1 MCQKIIENTGST
13 ILLILQ
19 TKSVT
24 KSVNLQIAVP
34 FARRNTK
41 NYGDEQVRAGIH
53 FPHTPFSARPTRGVW
68 SYRAVRAALVSRST
82 QNRFGF
88 GCIMA
93 PFAVWLPNK
102 GCFDTIQTKLVK
114 QTNLKNFV

>member
-19 TKSVT
+19 TKSI
-24 KSVNLQIAVP
+24 NLQIAVP

-41 NYGDEQVRAGIH
+41 NYGDEQVRADIH
-53 FPHTPFSARPTRGVW
+53 FPHTPFSVGPTRGVW
-68 SYRAVRAALVSRST
+68 SCRAVGAALVIHSA

-88 GCIMA
+88 GCIIA

-102 GCFDTIQTKLVK
+102 SCFATIQTKLVK
-114 QTNLKNFV
+114 QTNLKNFVYNK

>member
-19 TKSVT
+19 TKSV
-24 KSVNLQIAVP
+24 NLQIAAP

-41 NYGDEQVRAGIH
+41 NCGGEKARMDIH
-53 FPHTPFSARPTRGVW
+53 FPHTPFSARPTRVVW
-68 SYRAVRAALVSRST
+68 SCRAVRAALVSRSA

-93 PFAVWLPNK
+93 PFVVWLPNK
-102 GCFDTIQTKLVK
+102 GCFATIQTKLVK

>member
-19 TKSVT
+19 T

-102 GCFDTIQTKLVK
+102 GCFDKIQTKLVK

>member
-19 TKSVT
+19 TKSV
-24 KSVNLQIAVP
+24 NLQIAAP

-53 FPHTPFSARPTRGVW
+53 FPHTPFSAHPTRGVW
-68 SYRAVRAALVSRST
+68 SCRAVGAALVSRSA
-82 QNRFGF
+82 QNIR
-88 GCIMA
+88 I
-93 PFAVWLPNK
+93 WLYN
-102 GCFDTIQTKLVK
+102 GTICGLV
-114 QTNLKNFV
+114 T

>member
-19 TKSVT
+19 TKSV
-24 KSVNLQIAVP
+24 NLQIAAP

-68 SYRAVRAALVSRST
+68 SCRAVRAALVSRSA
-82 QNRFGF
+82 QNIR
-88 GCIMA
+88 I
-93 PFAVWLPNK
+93 WLYN
-102 GCFDTIQTKLVK
+102 GTICGLV
-114 QTNLKNFV
+114 T